1 MTLAGRYNGN
11 DMQQETKAKISNP
24 ERVARIVQRIV
35 EARMY
40 GLIRTKRN
48 ATLAIK
54 TRFNALKTVSGKT
67 FINLDGIS
75 EKGMKA
81 FDFGGI
87 IQIEVLGM
95 STKLMFLSRVAQV
108 VQNGVLIPLPESLV
122 SVERRSNTRYM
133 TTLGHGAFIKLGIWT
148 PEARDVTAPLV
159 FEEYADLAGWCSLSD
174 LSLGGASVLTR
185 FPAVL
190 SCLAPEQIDGGAELI
205 LPGQAALK
213 LRMEVRWMKRTK
225 ERIKVNGVEQYQQ
238 KFRFGV
244 RFLELTDYAEISI
257 KQFLKQLSM
266 AEAI

>member
-1 MTLAGRYNGN
+1 
-11 DMQQETKAKISNP
+11 MQQETKAKISNP

-48 ATLAIK
+48 ATLAVK
-54 TRFNALKTVSGKT
+54 MRFNALKTTSGKI

-75 EKGMKA
+75 EKGLKA
-81 FDFGGI
+81 LDFGGA

-95 STKLMFLSRVAQV
+95 STKLMFMSRVAQV
-108 VQNGVLIPLPESLV
+108 VQNGVMIPMPESLV

-133 TTLGHGAFIKLGIWT
+133 TTAGHSAFIRLGIWN
-148 PEARDVTAPLV
+148 PDLRDVTAPPIFAE
-159 FEEYADLAGWCSLSD
+159 FEEIGAWCPLSD
-174 LSLGGASVLTR
+174 LSLGGASLLIR

-190 SCLAPEQIDGGAELI
+190 SCLVPEQIDSGAELI
-205 LPGQAALK
+205 LPAQAGIK
-213 LRMEVRWMKRTK
+213 MRMEVRWIKRTK
-225 ERIKVNGVEQYQQ
+225 ERVKVNGVEQYQQ

-244 RFLELTDYAEISI
+244 KFLELSDYAEISI